1 MIATENI
8 TGKLKEAAEQARKL
22 VKLLEAKQNAEGIS
36 HLSIHEVSTALKLS
50 RSLAKERIGLL
61 IDFGIVRKNG
71 LNAYKLI
78 QTDLDLSPYGTLSE
92 LAKVITDMPNSTY
105 EEQAAALGMTDKEL
119 EAAYGLLIYLLRN

>member
-36 HLSIHEVSTALKLS
+36 HLSIHEMSTALKLS